1 MIVRVKMSNLP
12 YIGNARA
19 GDLIATQWA

>member
-1 MIVRVKMSNLP
+1 MSNLP